1 MVVYYQAKV
10 NSDAEVVLGDAGN
23 PNDVQLTWERTST
36 GFYDT
41 LEDKAVVFTYG
52 IDATKTFSDNA
63 GNFDDVEFT
72 IYNTSDGYYVVSDKS
87 ETVGDNKVYYVTGK
101 TVKH

>member
-1 MVVYYQAKV
+1 M

-63 GNFDDVEFT
+63 GNFDNVEFT
-72 IYNTSDGYYVVSDKS
+72 LYLICLHHSVSFHPS
-87 ETVGDNKVYYVTGK
+87 LQLLTECPESLF
-101 TVKH
+101 